1 MKLKNKIIRPKELR
15 EQLHISKSTL
25 WRWRS
30 DPSFPK
36 PILLGARSVG
46 FFVSDVDAWLLA
58 RKKMTDKGEA

>member
-1 MKLKNKIIRPKELR
+1 MKLKNKIIRPIELA
-15 EQLHISKSTL
+15 EQLNISKSTL

-30 DPSFPK
+30 DPNFPK

-46 FFVSDVDAWLLA
+46 FFVSDVDEWLLA

>member
-1 MKLKNKIIRPKELR
+1 MKLKNKIIRPIELA
-15 EQLHISKSTL
+15 EQLNISKSTL

-30 DPSFPK
+30 DPHFPK